1 MTVDFTVKTDGLA
14 NVIVRLNKLDPGLR
28 KEIQKQIK
36 DTANPLIST
45 ARSLLPAASPLD
57 NWGSWP
63 RGTGGYQKNAASR
76 GIKVS
81 YKGSS
86 NSSVIPLL
94 TFTQTNAAGAIVD
107 MAGRRFP
114 NGNKTE
120 GGERGRQMVAKLSR
134 SMGNREASRTMY
146 PAVFANLP
154 KVFKELEQAIEEVE
168 EQFRKQVYD
177 LV

>member
-1 MTVDFTVKTDGLA
+1 MTVGFTVKTDGLA

-28 KEIQKQIK
+28 AEIQKQMK
-36 DTANPLIST
+36 DAGSPLVSS

-63 RGTGGYQKNAASR
+63 RGTGGYNKSAASR
-76 GIKVS
+76 GIKVA
-81 YKGSS
+81 YKGSA

-94 TFTQTNAAGAIVD
+94 TFTQTNAGGAILD
-107 MAGRRFP
+107 MAGRA
-114 NGNKTE
+114 GGKTE
-120 GGERGRQMVAKLSR
+120 AGREMIGKIGR
-134 SMGNREASRTMY
+134 STGRKASRTMY

-154 KVFKELEQAIEEVE
+154 KVFRELEQAIEQVE
-168 EQFRKQVYD
+168 EQFRKQVYQ